1 MHIAQRQAIRDTF
14 AQITPIASV
23 AAALFYG
30 RLFEIAPETRR
41 LFRYDVGTPG
51 MAQQGAKLM
60 QTLGVAVAHLDNLE
74 AVIPTI
80 EALARR
86 HVVYGVEA
94 AHYDL
99 VGAALLWTL
108 EQGLGEA
115 FTPEVHEAWATVY
128 TTLANAMKQA
138 AYGPEAATA

>member
-1 MHIAQRQAIRDTF
+1 MRTEQKQAIRRTF
-14 AQITPIASV
+14 AQIEPIASV

-30 RLFEIAPETRR
+30 RLFEIAPETRG

-51 MAQQGAKLM
+51 MAQQGVKLM
-60 QTLGVAVAHLDNLE
+60 QTLGVAVAHLDNLG
-74 AVIPTI
+74 AVIPAI

-94 AHYDL
+94 AHYDV

-108 EQGLGEA
+108 EQGLGED
-115 FTPEVHEAWATVY
+115 FTPEVHAAWATVY
-128 TTLANAMKQA
+128 TTLADAMKQA
-138 AYGPEAATA
+138 AYGPTVATA